1 MAEILNVLFC
11 DDDNQFAQTQS
22 ANLSHKLLARFG
34 IEEKACRIHPVTHL
48 NQIRKIAT
56 TAEESEKWDVI
67 FCDLGW
73 GSLTLEGI
81 QILNDIQLNNPR
93 ILTVL
98 YTAQD
103 ENETIT
109 QALEWKLNFV
119 DQIIRIDGTD
129 YFKEMLG
136 SLERKFSDKRRCLL
150 AQSEKEGVCRKLEKF
165 LNYLD
170 DYDVA
175 SFEELLKVND
185 SKFMNDMLFKYVF
198 PECNLITL
206 LNKSI
211 RTEQLRYIR
220 NSLNQLVN
228 EYDQFSLNQIVSI
241 KGMRTLPKEARDEF
255 SAKVSSLLDEMRQK
269 LLPLLKGQGDEQ
281 LAADI
286 NMTSRSVEL
295 ILKANPV
302 SQKMKRY
309 EELIKSLGQ
318 FPKIEDHD
326 LLPLS
331 KFAYIEFVKE
341 KYSGFP
347 QMAEARGLDLNNI
360 YRVNRKFKNSS
371 FIVFKFDTIKEII
384 GIYEKDSQE
393 ETIKKLLANE
403 DQLFEKMKN
412 LQ

>member
-136 SLERKFSDKRRCLL
+136 
-150 AQSEKEGVCRKLEKF
+150 V
-165 LNYLD
+165 
-170 DYDVA
+170 
-175 SFEELLKVND
+175 
-185 SKFMNDMLFKYVF
+185 
-198 PECNLITL
+198 T
-206 LNKSI
+206 
-211 RTEQLRYIR
+211 
-220 NSLNQLVN
+220 
-228 EYDQFSLNQIVSI
+228 
-241 KGMRTLPKEARDEF
+241 
-255 SAKVSSLLDEMRQK
+255 
-269 LLPLLKGQGDEQ
+269 
-281 LAADI
+281 
-286 NMTSRSVEL
+286 
-295 ILKANPV
+295 
-302 SQKMKRY
+302 
-309 EELIKSLGQ
+309 
-318 FPKIEDHD
+318 
-326 LLPLS
+326 
-331 KFAYIEFVKE
+331 
-341 KYSGFP
+341 
-347 QMAEARGLDLNNI
+347 
-360 YRVNRKFKNSS
+360 
-371 FIVFKFDTIKEII
+371 
-384 GIYEKDSQE
+384 
-393 ETIKKLLANE
+393 
-403 DQLFEKMKN
+403 
-412 LQ
+412 